1 MAFIHPTVPEWGWG
15 EAGCCWFEN
24 FSSQNANSLELSDNR
39 EGELGQAMGEGV
51 KWVRTVNK
59 VKHMIDRV
67 DAGRKMEFSE
77 AGPAT
82 APSNCASA
90 CHLF

>member
-1 MAFIHPTVPEWGWG
+1 M
-15 EAGCCWFEN
+15 
-24 FSSQNANSLELSDNR
+24 ELSDNR
-39 EGELGQAMGEGV
+39 EEELGQAMGEGV
-51 KWVRTVNK
+51 KWVQAVNK
-59 VKHMIDRV
+59 VKHMIDGV
-67 DAGRKMEFSE
+67 DAGKKMEFSE